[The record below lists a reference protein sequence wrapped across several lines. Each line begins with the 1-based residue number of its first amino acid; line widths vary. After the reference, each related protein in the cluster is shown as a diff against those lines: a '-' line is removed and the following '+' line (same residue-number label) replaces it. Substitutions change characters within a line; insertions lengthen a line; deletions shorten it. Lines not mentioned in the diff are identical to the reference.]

1 MFCIIT
7 KEKKS
12 CCQAI
17 FPKGVGL
24 TTMPHG
30 KLRGAETDD
39 LNAGGAAV
47 DGRTG
52 RHSVHDD
59 DGLGTRTGRW
69 IALEHLI
76 SRPGSSTIELAMWTS
91 AFIDFLFFH
100 PFSSFLL
107 FCIYSGYQTEVSK
120 FKPLQAVEL
129 KKKASVKLF
138 LCCMNVQNTETRYA
152 QLLQIS
158 RYKAITHERC
168 TIIANY

>member
-1 MFCIIT
+1 MG
-7 KEKKS
+7 S
-12 CCQAI
+12 YAAQR
-17 FPKGVGL
+17 L
-24 TTMPHG
+24 TTST
-30 KLRGAETDD
+30 RGEQQSVE
-39 LNAGGAAV
+39 V

-52 RHSVHDD
+52 RHSVHD